1 MSTDIRVMS
10 LTKSSDW
17 LPVLTVVSVMD
28 MEVSLGLGW
37 VGSGMAMPARDRRR
51 GLPRARSDD
60 VGPLQVREGGRRLHG
75 ECRLCATAP
84 GRGQGPRLDR
94 VAGGVAERRV
104 VVRQGPILHLA
115 AQQPPEPPGAGSC
128 RDGPAQALRPAAVTA
143 D

>member
-28 MEVSLGLGW
+28 MEVCLGLGW

-84 GRGQGPRLDR
+84 GRGQGRGGT
-94 VAGGVAERRV
+94 VAH
-104 VVRQGPILHLA
+104 GPILH
-115 AQQPPEPPGAGSC
+115 
-128 RDGPAQALRPAAVTA
+128 PAANNRS
-143 D
+143 